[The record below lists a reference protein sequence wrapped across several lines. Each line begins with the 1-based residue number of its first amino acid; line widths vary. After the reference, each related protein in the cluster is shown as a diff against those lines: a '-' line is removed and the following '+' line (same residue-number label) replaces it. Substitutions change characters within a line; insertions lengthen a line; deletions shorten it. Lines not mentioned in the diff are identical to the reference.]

1 MIATFSSGPIL
12 YLLLEPAGASPGALE
27 SRGVPPHSRIDWP
40 RRLSDQPTLTPRTS
54 AVQGA
59 ARRAS
64 CSATC
69 KAGFERAT
77 SLRFEKPLRERRF
90 RVIGATGF
98 EPATAR
104 PPAECATRLR
114 HAPKRA

>member
-27 SRGVPPHSRIDWP
+27 SRGVPLHSRIDWP
-40 RRLSDQPTLTPRTS
+40 RRLSDEPTLTPRTS
-54 AVQGA
+54 AAQGA

-77 SLRFEKPLRERRF
+77 SLDCEKPLPERLF
-90 RVIGATGF
+90 ESVGAAGF
-98 EPATAR
+98 EPATSASQ
-104 PPAECATRLR
+104 TRR
-114 HAPKRA
+114 S